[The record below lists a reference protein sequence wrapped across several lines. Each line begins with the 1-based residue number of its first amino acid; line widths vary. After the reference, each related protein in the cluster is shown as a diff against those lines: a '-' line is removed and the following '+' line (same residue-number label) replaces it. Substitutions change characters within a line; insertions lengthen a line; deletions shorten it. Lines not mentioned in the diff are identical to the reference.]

1 MPKGQKLQA
10 AREKSDFNLSFLDIM
25 ACGLGAIILIF
36 LLVKHNDDRGV
47 VESEILSTQ
56 LETLEQDVRKF
67 RLLVEQSA
75 QRNSDVKRLG
85 SELDDQSQSSKTVL
99 AALDDRI
106 TEQEIENARLK
117 ESIEEAQEEKAPDFI
132 EGPAGGEDNYLL
144 GLKVEGPR
152 IAILIDSSASMTAE
166 ALVDVF
172 RYKVSEPEERSR
184 APKWQR
190 TKRTARWLLN
200 RVPSSSSVSVV
211 EFGDQARFLN
221 SVNNSPSNNGSWF
234 KLEDTLQ
241 LSATVSN
248 IDKLVPDG
256 PTNLQGAF
264 EALATLSPAPT
275 HVYVITDGLPTKV
288 TGRPR
293 RCARGDII
301 SPECRLQLFDDMIGA
316 ARGQLSSIE
325 LNVVLLPL
333 EGDWAAAN
341 AYWNLAV
348 ATGGLMISP
357 PRSWP

>member
-1 MPKGQKLQA
+1 
-10 AREKSDFNLSFLDIM
+10 M

-56 LETLEQDVRKF
+56 LETLERDVQKF
-67 RLLVEQSA
+67 RVLVEQSA
-75 QRNSDVKRLG
+75 QRNSQVKKLG
-85 SELDDQSQSSKTVL
+85 SELDTQSESSKTVI

-106 TEQEIENARLK
+106 TQQQNENARLQDAIT
-117 ESIEEAQEEKAPDFI
+117 EAEEVKAPDFI
-132 EGPAGGEDNYLL
+132 AGPTGGEDTYLL

-152 IAILIDSSASMTAE
+152 IAILIDTSASMTAE

-172 RYKVSEPEERSR
+172 RYKVSSEQERAS

-200 RVPSSSSVSVV
+200 RVPSASSVSVIG
-211 EFGDQARFLN
+211 FGDQARFLN
-221 SVNNSPSNNGSWF
+221 TGTSTQGGSNGWF
-234 KLEDTLQ
+234 KLNDTAQ
-241 LSATVSN
+241 LSTTVSS
-248 IDKLVPDG
+248 IDSLVPNG

-264 EALATLSPAPT
+264 EALATLSPAPS

-288 TGRPR
+288 SGRPR
-293 RCARGDII
+293 RCARGAII
-301 SPECRLQLFDDMIGA
+301 SPECRLQLFDDMIGT
-316 ARGQLSSIE
+316 ARGQLAQMQ

>member
-1 MPKGQKLQA
+1 MPKGQRLQA
-10 AREKSDFNLSFLDIM
+10 ARENSDFNLSFLDIM
-25 ACGLGAIILIF
+25 ACGLGAVILIF

-47 VESEILSTQ
+47 VESEILSRQ
-56 LETLEQDVRKF
+56 LETLEQDVQKF
-67 RLLVEQSA
+67 RVLVEQSA
-75 QRNSDVKRLG
+75 QRNSDVKKLG
-85 SELDDQSQSSKTVL
+85 SELDDQSESSKTVL

-106 TEQEIENARLK
+106 TQQQNENARLQDSIK
-117 ESIEEAQEEKAPDFI
+117 ETQDKKAADFV
-132 EGPAGGEDNYLL
+132 EGPSGGEDNYLL

-172 RYKVSEPEERSR
+172 RYKVSSPQERSS
-184 APKWQR
+184 APKWLR

-200 RVPSSSSVSVV
+200 RVPAASSVSVV

-221 SVNNSPSNNGSWF
+221 TGSTNGSGDWF
-234 KLEDTLQ
+234 KLQDTTQ
-241 LSATVSN
+241 LSTTVAN

-288 TGRPR
+288 TGRGP
-293 RCARGDII
+293 RCARNDVI

-316 ARGQLSSIE
+316 TRSQLASMQ

-357 PRSWP
+357 PQSWP

>member
-1 MPKGQKLQA
+1 VPKGQRLQE

-47 VESEILSTQ
+47 IESDILSAQ

-67 RLLVEQSA
+67 RVLVEESA
-75 QRNSDVKRLG
+75 QRNSDIKRLG
-85 SELDDQSQSSKTVL
+85 SELDDQSQSSKTVI

-106 TEQEIENARLK
+106 TQQQNENASLQDSIK
-117 ESIEEAQEEKAPDFI
+117 EKTENKKPDVI
-132 EGPAGGEDNYLL
+132 EGPSGGEDNYLL

-152 IAILIDSSASMTAE
+152 IAILIDSSGSMTAE
-166 ALVDVF
+166 ALIDVF
-172 RYKVSEPEERSR
+172 RYKVSPAQERAS

-200 RVPSSSSVSVV
+200 RVPASSSVSVV
-211 EFGDQARFLN
+211 GFGDQSRFLN
-221 SVNNSPSNNGSWF
+221 ASETSGGGWF
-234 KLEDTLQ
+234 KLDNTGDLATTLANIDTL
-241 LSATVSN
+241 
-248 IDKLVPDG
+248 VPEG
-256 PTNLQGAF
+256 PTNLQAAF
-264 EALATLSPAPT
+264 ESLATLSPAPT

-288 TGRPR
+288 TGQPR

-316 ARGQLSSIE
+316 ARSQLASME

-357 PRSWP
+357 PKSWP